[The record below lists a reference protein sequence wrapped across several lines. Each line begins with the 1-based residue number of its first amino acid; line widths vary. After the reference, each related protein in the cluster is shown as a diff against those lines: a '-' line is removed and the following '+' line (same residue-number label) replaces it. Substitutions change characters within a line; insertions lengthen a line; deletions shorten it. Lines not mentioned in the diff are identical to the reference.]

1 MEVNAVTGKTFK
13 GLVALICLS
22 AALSA
27 CEPEEQGRILAYE
40 KGTYLGPADQ
50 QLSAE
55 QVRNLE
61 IRTNIQAWY

>member
-1 MEVNAVTGKTFK
+1 MTGKTFK

-50 QLSAE
+50 QLGAE
-55 QVRNLE
+55 QLRELEVRANL
-61 IRTNIQAWY
+61 QSWY